1 MTTLNEIFQS
11 DTSLKNAI
19 REVVNLSNTISS
31 QQIVT
36 NSGIK
41 STEELDA
48 YIISGINVEFSA
60 SRLIDDAEK
69 HLI

>member
-1 MTTLNEIFQS
+1 MPTLNEIFQS
-11 DTSLKNAI
+11 DTSLQNAI

-31 QQIVT
+31 QQIGT
-36 NSGIK
+36 NSGIR

-48 YIISGINVEFSA
+48 YIISGIGVEFSA